1 MIKSVRLSPF
11 NIQVN
16 IHVFFFGTVAPIYQK
31 LIKEDVTSFLLKF
44 SHKFEIS
51 SSYML
56 DKRDLVILHF

>member
-1 MIKSVRLSPF
+1 MIKSVQWPPF

-16 IHVFFFGTVAPIYQK
+16 KHVFFFGTVAPIYQK
-31 LIKEDVTSFLLKF
+31 LKRDGVTSFLLKF

-56 DKRDLVILHF
+56 DNRDQILSF